1 MLVINDNNVLICH
14 FRKDYFFILITEI
27 DIRKLFLYEE
37 MLKTLQPKL

>member
-1 MLVINDNNVLICH
+1 MITMFWFVTLEKII
-14 FRKDYFFILITEI
+14 FFILITEI